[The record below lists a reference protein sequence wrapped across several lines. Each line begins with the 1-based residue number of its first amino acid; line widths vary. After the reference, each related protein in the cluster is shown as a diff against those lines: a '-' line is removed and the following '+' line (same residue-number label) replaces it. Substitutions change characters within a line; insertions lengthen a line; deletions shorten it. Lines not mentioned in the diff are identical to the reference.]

1 LQTIEEERAMK
12 AADVMVTNVISVGPD
27 ACVQDVARTL
37 LSARISAVPVVG
49 SDGKLLG
56 MVSEGDLM
64 RRVEAGTGRTRPWW
78 LAILTGKEVL
88 AAEFVKEHTRK
99 VTDVMT
105 RDVVTA
111 APETPLSTI
120 ANLLEK
126 NAIKRVPIVQDG
138 KVVGIVSRANL
149 LQALASLSKQA
160 EVATSINDSKIRE
173 KVITRLNAEQW
184 TTPSV
189 INVIVQ
195 DGTVE
200 LWGIVD
206 SASAKNAVRVV
217 AEVTPGVR
225 AVNDNLIIRPAGW
238 GY

>member
-1 LQTIEEERAMK
+1 MK
-12 AADVMVTNVISVGPD
+12 AADVMVTNVITVGPD
-27 ACVQDVARTL
+27 ISVQEVAQIL
-37 LSARISAVPVVG
+37 LSARISAVPVVEAG
-49 SDGKLLG
+49 GELLG
-56 MVSEGDLM
+56 IVSEGDLM
-64 RRVEAGTGRTRPWW
+64 HRAEAGTGRRRPWW
-78 LAILTGKEVL
+78 LAAFLGKEAL
-88 AAEFVKEHTRK
+88 AAEFVKEHSRR

-105 RDVVTA
+105 REVVTA
-111 APETPLSTI
+111 TPETSLSDI

-126 NAIKRVPIVQDG
+126 NAIKRVPIVKDG

-149 LQALASLSKQA
+149 LQALA
-160 EVATSINDSKIRE
+160 VAGKKLEGTAPSDDSTIRD
-173 KVITRLNAEQW
+173 KVITQLDAEPW
-184 TTPSV
+184 TRPSL

-206 SASAKNAVRVV
+206 SASEKKAVRIA

-225 AVNDNLIIRPAGW
+225 AVNDNLIIRPAEA

>member
-1 LQTIEEERAMK
+1 MK
-12 AADVMVTNVISVGPD
+12 AADVMVTNVITVGPD
-27 ACVQDVARTL
+27 ASVQEVAQIL
-37 LSARISAVPVVG
+37 LSARISGVPVVG
-49 SDGKLLG
+49 AGGELLG
-56 MVSEGDLM
+56 IVSEGDLM
-64 RRVEAGTGRTRPWW
+64 HRAEAGTGRQRPWW
-78 LAILTGKEVL
+78 LAAFLGKEAL
-88 AAEFVKEHTRK
+88 AAEFVKEHSRQ

-105 RDVVTA
+105 REVVTA
-111 APETPLSTI
+111 TPEASLSDI

-149 LQALASLSKQA
+149 LQALAIAGKKLEGIAASDD
-160 EVATSINDSKIRE
+160 ATIRD
-173 KVITRLNAEQW
+173 KVITQLDAEPW
-184 TTPSV
+184 TRPSL

-206 SASAKNAVRVV
+206 SASEKKAVRIA

-225 AVNDNLIIRPAGW
+225 AVNDNLIIRPAEA

>member
-1 LQTIEEERAMK
+1 MK
-12 AADVMVTNVISVGPD
+12 AADVMVTNVITVGPD
-27 ACVQDVARTL
+27 ARVADVAHIL
-37 LSARISAVPVVG
+37 LTARISGVPVVAPNG
-49 SDGKLLG
+49 ELLG

-64 RRVEAGTGRTRPWW
+64 RRVEAGTGRRRPWW
-78 LAILTGKEVL
+78 LAIFTGKEPL
-88 AAEFVKEHTRK
+88 AMEFIREHSRK

-105 RDVVTA
+105 RGVITA
-111 APETPLSTI
+111 APDTPLWKI

-126 NAIKRVPIVQDG
+126 NAIKRVPIVEGG

-149 LQALASLSKQA
+149 LQALASLSKRV
-160 EVATSINDSKIRE
+160 EVASGADDSQIRD
-173 KVITRLNAEQW
+173 KVLSQLNAEPW
-184 TTPSV
+184 TRPSL

-206 SASAKNAVRVV
+206 SASEKKAVRIA

-225 AVNDNLIIRPAGW
+225 AVNDNLIIRPAQA

>member
-1 LQTIEEERAMK
+1 MK
-12 AADVMVTNVISVGPD
+12 AADVMVTNVITVGPD

-37 LSARISAVPVVG
+37 LGARISGVPVVG
-49 SDGKLLG
+49 PKGELLG
-56 MVSEGDLM
+56 IVSEGDLM
-64 RRVEAGTGRTRPWW
+64 RRVEAGTGRRRPWW
-78 LAILTGKEVL
+78 LAIFTDREVL
-88 AAEFVKEHTRK
+88 ATEFIREHSRK

-111 APETPLSTI
+111 SPDAPLSTI

-160 EVATSINDSKIRE
+160 DATTATDDSKIRE
-173 KVITRLNAEQW
+173 NVLTQLDAEPWTR
-184 TTPSV
+184 PSL

-206 SASAKNAVRVV
+206 SASEKKAVRVA

-225 AVNDNLIIRPAGW
+225 AVNDNLIIRPAGS